1 MPPDDLRAMALHL
14 RERLAAHAAGH
25 ADSERDALECV
36 ELADELLRMLA
47 PAQKPALKLM
57 WPTDYRFITQ
67 KFGARPEYY
76 ARFGLAGHEGVDIRA
91 PSGSNV
97 YACADGVVTMAS
109 WHPTIKNHAYGVQIR
124 VSHDIA
130 DGSFETMYAHLLE
143 GSLKV
148 RVGQEVKAGQLIAL
162 ADTTGN
168 AGAAHL
174 HLSLRKVGL
183 TNAYK
188 GMVNP
193 ESFFIDGPTP

>member
-97 YACADGVVTMAS
+97 YACADGVVMMAG
-109 WHPTIKNHAYGVQIR
+109 WHPTVQNHAYGVQVRIR
-124 VSHDIA
+124 HD
-130 DGSFETMYAHLLE
+130 GVEGGPFETIYAHLLE
-143 GSLKV
+143 GSV
-148 RVGQEVKAGQLIAL
+148 QVAVGDSVEAGQVIAR
-162 ADTTGN
+162 ADNTGN
-168 AGAAHL
+168 SGAAHL

-193 ESFFIDGPTP
+193 ESFFIDGPT

>member
-1 MPPDDLRAMALHL
+1 MSDLYRAALNL

-36 ELADELLRMLA
+36 ELADELIHMLA
-47 PAQKPALKLM
+47 PSQRPALRLV
-57 WPTDYRFITQ
+57 WPTDYRFVTQ

-76 ARFGLAGHEGVDIRA
+76 ARFSLAGHEGVDIRA

-124 VSHDIA
+124 VRHDIA

-193 ESFFIDGPTP
+193 ESFFIDGPA